1 MADNSL
7 DSDDRPAD
15 LTDNLPDD
23 ASDEE
28 AAAIAAAIA
37 AYRGEQAAATAAAA
51 AAAAGDGDSEASS
64 RRSWGFSGRL
74 AGVGIE
80 SNRAPS
86 SAPGDGWRAASR
98 SDRF

>member
-37 AYRGEQAAATAAAA
+37 AYRDEQAAAVAA

>member
-7 DSDDRPAD
+7 DSDDPPAD
-15 LTDNLPDD
+15 LTDNLPAD

-37 AYRGEQAAATAAAA
+37 AYRSEQAAATAA

>member
-1 MADNSL
+1 MPDRSL
-7 DSDDRPAD
+7 DTDDLPAD
-15 LTDNLPDD
+15 AT
-23 ASDEE
+23 DEE

-37 AYRGEQAAATAAAA
+37 AYRDEQAAAAAA

>member
-7 DSDDRPAD
+7 DSDDPPAD
-15 LTDNLPDD
+15 LTDNLPDG

-37 AYRGEQAAATAAAA
+37 AYRSEQAAATAAVV
-51 AAAAGDGDSEASS
+51 AAAGDGDSEASS

>member
-1 MADNSL
+1 MSDSSL
-7 DSDDRPAD
+7 DSNGPPAD

-37 AYRGEQAAATAAAA
+37 AYRSEQAAATAAVV
-51 AAAAGDGDSEASS
+51 AAAGDGDSEASS

>member
-28 AAAIAAAIA
+28 VAAIAAAIA
-37 AYRGEQAAATAAAA
+37 AYRSEQAAATAAA

>member
-1 MADNSL
+1 MADRSL
-7 DSDDRPAD
+7 DTDDRPG
-15 LTDNLPDD
+15 D
-23 ASDEE
+23 ATDEE

-37 AYRGEQAAATAAAA
+37 AYRDEQAAAA

>member
-15 LTDNLPDD
+15 LTDNRPAD
-23 ASDEE
+23 ATGEE

-37 AYRGEQAAATAAAA
+37 AYRSEQAAATAAVV
-51 AAAAGDGDSEASS
+51 AAAGDGDSEASS